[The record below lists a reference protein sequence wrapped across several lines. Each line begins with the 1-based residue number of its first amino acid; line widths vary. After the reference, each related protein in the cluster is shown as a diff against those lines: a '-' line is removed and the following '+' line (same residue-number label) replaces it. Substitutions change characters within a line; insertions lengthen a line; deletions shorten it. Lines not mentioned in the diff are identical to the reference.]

1 MSGRAQKLLGEA
13 LDLTDEE
20 RAEVA
25 LELVASLDGPRDAD
39 AEDAWVAEIERRAR
53 RVLADPD
60 GGEDWS
66 AARAEIES
74 KLPAAVKPVRV
85 EPEAKQEL
93 AAAATWYEQQREG
106 LGRELL
112 AEVDAVFTAIARSPS
127 RFPLYP
133 RVASDL
139 GVRRAAARRFPLL
152 DRLHRAG
159 DRRSRSRDRPRQERV
174 GEWFLA
180 KNRGFAGKR
189 AGRRQRRGMAA
200 NRVGVAT

>member
-1 MSGRAQKLLGEA
+1 MVWRRRESNPCEGSEQKREKTRTYPPNPRNRLDKSLPFDPAPSRLVPSFSAESGHKEGTKFRAGAWSGAARSARFESMSGRAQKVLGEA

-74 KLPAAVKPVRV
+74 KL
-85 EPEAKQEL
+85 
-93 AAAATWYEQQREG
+93 
-106 LGRELL
+106 
-112 AEVDAVFTAIARSPS
+112 
-127 RFPLYP
+127 
-133 RVASDL
+133 
-139 GVRRAAARRFPLL
+139 RRP
-152 DRLHRAG
+152 
-159 DRRSRSRDRPRQERV
+159 
-174 GEWFLA
+174 
-180 KNRGFAGKR
+180 
-189 AGRRQRRGMAA
+189 
-200 NRVGVAT
+200 